1 MDAAVLLVRVVFGS
15 LMAAHGAQKLF
26 GWFGGYG
33 IAGTG
38 GFLESLGFK
47 PGRFFAA
54 AAGFSEFVGG
64 ALLALG
70 LLGPLGPAMILAVM
84 VVAMA
89 TVHWQHGVFATKDGI
104 ELPLLYAVA
113 AAGLALSGFGA
124 YSLDGLLGLSWPAA
138 VSWTAIGLGVV
149 GGLGNLVVRK
159 TAATPSTV

>member
-1 MDAAVLLVRVVFGS
+1 MDTGILLARVVVGS

-38 GFLESLGFK
+38 GYFESLGFR
-47 PGRFFAA
+47 PGKFFAA
-54 AAGFSEFVGG
+54 AAGFTEAVGG

-70 LLGPLGPAMILAVM
+70 LLGPLGPAMIISVM

-89 TVHWQHGVFATKDGI
+89 TVHWQHGVFAQKNGI

-113 AAGLALSGFGA
+113 AAALALTGFGA
-124 YSLDGLLGLSWPAA
+124 YSLDALLSLSWPQSI
-138 VSWTAIGLGVV
+138 SWIAIGLGVF
-149 GGLGNLVVRK
+149 GGFANLALRK
-159 TAATPSTV
+159 TEAAASAV